1 MLSILNIGHEK
12 LPKNA
17 SRDSVVVF
25 GNKLFYNNGT
35 MSEIHKTMTCSI
47 SVVIWNQNQVH

>member
-35 MSEIHKTMTCSI
+35 MSEIHKTMTYSI
-47 SVVIWNQNQVH
+47 L